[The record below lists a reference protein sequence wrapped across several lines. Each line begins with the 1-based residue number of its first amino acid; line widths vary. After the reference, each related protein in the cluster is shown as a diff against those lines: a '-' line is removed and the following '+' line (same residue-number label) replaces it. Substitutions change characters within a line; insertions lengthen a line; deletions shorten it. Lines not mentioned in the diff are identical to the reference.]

1 MKLKKENV
9 LPTIINALK
18 EDVGSGDL
26 TSALVLEKDVVIGA
40 NIIANEACVL
50 AGIDLARWV
59 FSVLDERIGF
69 TGFSDDGN
77 SVKKGRKIA
86 SVKGYAKAI
95 LAGER
100 TVLNFLGKLSGVA
113 TLTGRFIE
121 KVKGAKSEIFDT
133 RKTSPGMR
141 ELEKY
146 AVRIAGG
153 RNHRMGL
160 WDRILIKDNH
170 LDVSSRMRNV
180 SRLQAI
186 KDIIKK
192 AKAGGYKD
200 IELEVDNLREFREAL
215 GLDSGII
222 MLDNMKIGDIR
233 KAVRLRDAKDKKSGA
248 RILLEVS
255 GGVGLK
261 NVAMIAKTGVD
272 RISIGSLT
280 HSAPAVDFSL
290 EICM

>member
-1 MKLKKENV
+1 MKLKKGRV
-9 LPTIINALK
+9 LPIIINALR
-18 EDVGSGDL
+18 EDVGSGDM
-26 TSALVLEKDVVIGA
+26 TSALVFEKDVVIGA
-40 NIIANEACVL
+40 DIIANEACVL
-50 AGIDLARWV
+50 AGIDIARWV
-59 FSVLDERIGF
+59 FSVMDERIGF
-69 TGFSDDGN
+69 RGFSDDGN
-77 SVKKGRKIA
+77 PVKRGRKIA

-121 KVKGAKSEIFDT
+121 KVKGTRSEIFDT

-160 WDRILIKDNH
+160 WDGILIKDNH
-170 LDVSSRMRNV
+170 LDVSSRMHNV

-192 AKAGGYKD
+192 ARAGGYKD

-215 GLDSGII
+215 GLDGGII

-233 KAVRLRDAKDKKSGA
+233 KAVRLRDAKDKKNGTK
-248 RILLEVS
+248 ILLEVS
-255 GGVGLK
+255 GGVGLN

-290 EICM
+290 EICV